1 MNYVLDGALLLVIA
15 LTIYVYYKRG
25 FVKAVLGFGKTL
37 LSYICAVAFGRIVGG
52 YLAERFFDENIT
64 NIVYNTLEKHNM
76 GDQLEKVP
84 ESLRVVAEKC
94 GVDVDS
100 LISNASGQEW
110 IQEASTRIGIAI
122 SSVVSVLAGYVLV
135 FVVAYLVFLLGAFIL
150 EALVELPVLRS
161 LNHLLGLCLG
171 CLCAIVFA
179 FLFVLFI
186 KVIIYYLAA
195 SGDREIV
202 LETIDKTYLFKF
214 FSEMG
219 RGIIFK

>member
-1 MNYVLDGALLLVIA
+1 MNYILDGALLLVIA

-110 IQEASTRIGIAI
+110 IREASTRIGIAI

-135 FVVAYLVFLLGAFIL
+135 FVVAYLVFLLGAFML

-195 SGDREIV
+195 SGDREMV